1 MAGFSVCERYT
12 VPWRCK
18 NMPWQSSECISG
30 SKNARICKSYT
41 GFLMFDNIAEY
52 VEKDVN
58 MSEYDWIYYNKE
70 DSYENAY

>member
-1 MAGFSVCERYT
+1 
-12 VPWRCK
+12 
-18 NMPWQSSECISG
+18 
-30 SKNARICKSYT
+30 
-41 GFLMFDNIAEY
+41 MFDNIAEY